1 MERELLDKFYDCY
14 MNTLSEIVNK
24 KINKYDA
31 ETDDFVDDKS
41 KSIMDGIKIAQAVS
55 ELERLNKS
63 SILVNIVYYL
73 ILNQYHLLTEEEQT
87 DVDEWIKKWKEEI
100 NNN

>member
-14 MNTLSEIVNK
+14 MNTLSEIVNE

-55 ELERLNKS
+55 ELEGLNKS

-73 ILNQYHLLTEEEQT
+73 ILNHYGLLTEEEQT

>member
-14 MNTLSEIVNK
+14 MNTLSEIVNE

-31 ETDDFVDDKS
+31 ETDDFVDDKN

-55 ELERLNKS
+55 ELEGLNNS

-73 ILNQYHLLTEEEQT
+73 ILNHYGLLTEEEQT
-87 DVDEWIKKWKEEI
+87 DVDLSLIHI
-100 NNN
+100 

>member
-14 MNTLSEIVNK
+14 MNTLSEIVNEK
-24 KINKYDA
+24 LNKYDA

-55 ELERLNKS
+55 ELEGLNNS

-73 ILNQYHLLTEEEQT
+73 ILNHYGLLTEEEQT
-87 DVDEWIKKWKEEI
+87 NVDEWIKKWKEEI